1 MNEKISFLIKI
12 IVSSF
17 LLSLVIK
24 YLAPYVSISSSN
36 INALIIVMILPLII
50 TIFLS
55 KKLWDN
61 VSDS

>member
-1 MNEKISFLIKI
+1 MNEKSSFLIKI
-12 IVSSF
+12 IISSF

-24 YLAPYVSISSSN
+24 YLAPYLSISSSN

-55 KKLWDN
+55 KKLWN
-61 VSDS
+61 NNSNS